1 MEIFGICK
9 KESRIKSGFDEF
21 WIFAIQFIHV
31 FEYYHNWAVISQFWE
46 DSQSS
51 SLWRNLMEFISFKL
65 LSDRYWVG
73 KCSRD
78 VSWGKKNLL
87 EICLSSIM
95 WLNVAQSLNSIWGYG
110 FGSHQN
116 QNFFRVFFSASA
128 KIASHLWYSFLTS
141 WNCNLMTFIMKLHNY

>member
-9 KESRIKSGFDEF
+9 KESRIKSCFDEF
-21 WIFAIQFIHV
+21 WIFAVQLIHV

-46 DSQSS
+46 V
-51 SLWRNLMEFISFKL
+51 L
-65 LSDRYWVG
+65 
-73 KCSRD
+73 
-78 VSWGKKNLL
+78 NLL
-87 EICLSSIM
+87 PCGGIWWNLFHSNCYQIGTEWENILEMPLGERRTFLKFASLPSCGF
-95 WLNVAQSLNSIWGYG
+95 VAQSLNSIWGYG

-128 KIASHLWYSFLTS
+128 KIATHLWYSFLTS